1 MRHPFSSVFQD
12 DVTITDIIN
21 GSAAA
26 AAAMSASA
34 VASSTASTG
43 SAASGMLTLLI
54 HSNYLFVINIIYHL

>member
-34 VASSTASTG
+34 AASSTASTG
-43 SAASGMLTLLI
+43 SAASGTGPK
-54 HSNYLFVINIIYHL
+54 IISSHGLRETG